1 VIETWHMPMAWTV
14 PTGPVRV
21 FVHAG
26 LSPKEYEAV
35 TGANPTVRQ
44 RELGTR
50 LRRLR
55 TDLGLTV
62 EDVAEKLLCSATKI
76 SRMETGARRPSL
88 RDVRDLCELYKVD
101 TSDAQD
107 LMTLARQARELGWW
121 KKYDDLRLDP
131 YIGLEQ
137 DASAITCFMMFYF
150 PALTQTEDYARAII
164 KGIAPRIDPKIL
176 EQRVEVRMRRQEILQ
191 RENPPRYRVLIDES
205 VLHRPVGGPEVI
217 AAQLDKVLTYE
228 RENKAAVQVVP
239 FDVGVPAI
247 AESNCVLLDFDDP
260 ILSPVV
266 FVEGLTSNQMLES
279 RSDLDR
285 YREAIEHLR
294 DSALSPR
301 DSVARITEMRKTYIG
316 R

>member
-1 VIETWHMPMAWTV
+1 V
-14 PTGPVRV
+14 GL
-21 FVHAG
+21 VHAR
-26 LSPKEYEAV
+26 LSPKEHEIV
-35 TGANPTVRQ
+35 SGTNPTVRQ

-62 EDVAEKLLCSATKI
+62 EEVAEKLLCSATKI

-88 RDVRDLCELYKVD
+88 RDVRDLCGIYEVG
-101 TSDAQD
+101 TSDTQD

-121 KKYDDLRLDP
+121 KQYDDLRLDP

-150 PALTQTEDYARAII
+150 PALIQTEDYTRAII
-164 KGIAPRIDPKIL
+164 KAIAPKIDPKIL
-176 EQRVEVRMRRQEILQ
+176 EQRVEVRMRRQELL
-191 RENPPRYRVLIDES
+191 EHESPPRYRVLIDES
-205 VLHRPVGGPEVI
+205 VLHRPVGGPRVI
-217 AAQLDKVLTYE
+217 AAQLDKVLKYE
-228 RENKAAVQVVP
+228 KEKRATIQVVT

-260 ILSPVV
+260 ILSSVV
-266 FVEGLTSNQMLES
+266 FVEGLTSNQMIES
-279 RSDLDR
+279 RTDLDR

-301 DSVARITEMRKTYIG
+301 DSVTRITEMRKTYID

>member
-1 VIETWHMPMAWTV
+1 MAHANGVDRTNG
-14 PTGPVRV
+14 TRQG
-21 FVHAG
+21 FLHAG
-26 LSPKEYEAV
+26 LSPKEHEAV

-62 EDVAEKLLCSATKI
+62 EDVGEKLLCSATKI

-88 RDVRDLCELYKVD
+88 RDVRDLCGLYEVD

-107 LMTLARQARELGWW
+107 LMALARQARELGWW
-121 KKYDDLRLDP
+121 KQYDDLRLDP
-131 YIGLEQ
+131 FIGLEQ
-137 DASAITCFMMFYF
+137 DASAITCFTMFYF
-150 PALTQTEDYARAII
+150 PGLTQTEDYARAII
-164 KGIAPRIDPKIL
+164 KAIAPGIESKIL
-176 EQRVEVRMRRQEILQ
+176 EQRVEVRMRRQELLQ
-191 RENPPRYRVLIDES
+191 RETPPRYRILLDES
-205 VLHRPVGGPEVI
+205 VLYRPVGGLEVI
-217 AAQLDKVLTYE
+217 TAQLDKILNYE
-228 RENKAAVQVVP
+228 REKKATVQVVP
-239 FDVGVPAI
+239 FDVGAPAI
-247 AESNCVLLDFDDP
+247 VESNCVLLDFDEP

-301 DSVARITEMRKTYIG
+301 DSVTRITEMRKTYID